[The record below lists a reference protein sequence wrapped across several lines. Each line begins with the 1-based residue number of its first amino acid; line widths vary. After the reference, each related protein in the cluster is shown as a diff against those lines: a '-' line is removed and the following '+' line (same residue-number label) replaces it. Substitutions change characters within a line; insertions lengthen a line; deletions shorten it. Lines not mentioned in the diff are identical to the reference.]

1 MDPSKVDPVGIEPS
15 IVEPVGMDPSKVDPV
30 GMDPSKVDP
39 VGMDPSNV
47 DPVGMDPSKVDPVG
61 IDPSKVDPVGMDP
74 SNVDPVGIDPSK
86 VDPVGIDPSRVT
98 LPKSKVDPVG
108 MDLSNVEPDVSVS
121 TNMVAT
127 VGAAVPAAIVDPPWA
142 AICSLSELISSLAA
156 LYLSVAAAL
165 RFVCSATALSA
176 VDLADWPCS
185 SMPATASASH
195 GVARGVTMEFR
206 ATTRG
211 PTEAGSFVNL
221 SIRST
226 SS

>member
-1 MDPSKVDPVGIEPS
+1 
-15 IVEPVGMDPSKVDPV
+15 MDPSKVDPV
-30 GMDPSKVDP
+30 GM
-39 VGMDPSNV
+39 
-47 DPVGMDPSKVDPVG
+47 
-61 IDPSKVDPVGMDP
+61 DPSKVDPVGMDP

-86 VDPVGIDPSRVT
+86 VDPVGIDPS
-98 LPKSKVDPVG
+98 KVDPVG
-108 MDLSNVEPDVSVS
+108 MDPSNVEPDVSVS

-127 VGAAVPAAIVDPPWA
+127 VGAAVPAEMVDPPWA
-142 AICSLSELISSLAA
+142 AICSLRELISSLAA

-176 VDLADWPCS
+176 VDLADSPCS

-221 SIRST
+221 SIRSMNSPT
-226 SS
+226 TPSQVVGTG

>member
-1 MDPSKVDPVGIEPS
+1 MDPSNVDPVGIEPS
-15 IVEPVGMDPSKVDPV
+15 IVEPVCMDPSKVDPI
-30 GMDPSKVDP
+30 GMDPSK
-39 VGMDPSNV
+39 V

-61 IDPSKVDPVGMDP
+61 IDPSKVDPVGIVP
-74 SNVDPVGIDPSK
+74 
-86 VDPVGIDPSRVT
+86 
-98 LPKSKVDPVG
+98 
-108 MDLSNVEPDVSVS
+108 SNVEPDVSVS

-127 VGAAVPAAIVDPPWA
+127 VGAAVPAAIVEPPWA

-185 SMPATASASH
+185 SMPSTASASQ
-195 GVARGVTMEFR
+195 GVARGVTMEVR

-211 PTEAGSFVNL
+211 PTEAGSFVNV

-226 SS
+226 NS

>member
-1 MDPSKVDPVGIEPS
+1 
-15 IVEPVGMDPSKVDPV
+15 
-30 GMDPSKVDP
+30 
-39 VGMDPSNV
+39 
-47 DPVGMDPSKVDPVG
+47 MDPSKVDPVG

-74 SNVDPVGIDPSK
+74 SNVDPVGIEPSIVEPVGMDPSKVEPVGIDPSK
-86 VDPVGIDPSRVT
+86 VDPVGMDPSNVD
-98 LPKSKVDPVG
+98 PVGMDPSKVDPVG
-108 MDLSNVEPDVSVS
+108 MDPSNVEPDVSVS

-185 SMPATASASH
+185 SMPDTASASH
-195 GVARGVTMEFR
+195 GVARGVTMLFR

>member
-1 MDPSKVDPVGIEPS
+1 MDPSKVDPVGIDPS
-15 IVEPVGMDPSKVDPV
+15 IVE
-30 GMDPSKVDP
+30 
-39 VGMDPSNV
+39 
-47 DPVGMDPSKVDPVG
+47 PVGMDPSKVDPVG

-86 VDPVGIDPSRVT
+86 VDPVGIDPS
-98 LPKSKVDPVG
+98 KVDPVG
-108 MDLSNVEPDVSVS
+108 MDPSNVEPDVSVS

-127 VGAAVPAAIVDPPWA
+127 VGAAVPAAIVEPPWA
-142 AICSLSELISSLAA
+142 AICSLRELISSLAA

-176 VDLADWPCS
+176 VDLADSPCS
-185 SMPATASASH
+185 SMPATASASQ
-195 GVARGVTMEFR
+195 GVSRGTTMLFR

-226 SS
+226 NS

>member
-1 MDPSKVDPVGIEPS
+1 
-15 IVEPVGMDPSKVDPV
+15 
-30 GMDPSKVDP
+30 MDPSKVDP

-47 DPVGMDPSKVDPVG
+47 DPVGIDPSKVDPVGIDPSNVDPVG

-86 VDPVGIDPSRVT
+86 VDPVGMDP
-98 LPKSKVDPVG
+98 SKVDPVG
-108 MDLSNVEPDVSVS
+108 MDPSNVEPDVSVS

-127 VGAAVPAAIVDPPWA
+127 VGAAVLAAMVEPPWA

-176 VDLADWPCS
+176 VDLADSPCS

-226 SS
+226 NS

>member
-1 MDPSKVDPVGIEPS
+1 MDPSKVDPVGIDPS
-15 IVEPVGMDPSKVDPV
+15 KVDPVGMDPSNVDPVGIDPSNVDPVGMDPSKVDPV

-61 IDPSKVDPVGMDP
+61 IDPS
-74 SNVDPVGIDPSK
+74 
-86 VDPVGIDPSRVT
+86 
-98 LPKSKVDPVG
+98 
-108 MDLSNVEPDVSVS
+108 NVEPDVSVS

-127 VGAAVPAAIVDPPWA
+127 VGGAVPAAIVDPPWA

-176 VDLADWPCS
+176 VDLADSPCS

-226 SS
+226 NS

>member
-1 MDPSKVDPVGIEPS
+1 MDPSNVDPVGIDPS
-15 IVEPVGMDPSKVDPV
+15 KVEPVGMDPSNVDPV

-47 DPVGMDPSKVDPVG
+47 DPVGMDPSKVEPVG

-74 SNVDPVGIDPSK
+74 
-86 VDPVGIDPSRVT
+86 
-98 LPKSKVDPVG
+98 
-108 MDLSNVEPDVSVS
+108 SNVEPDVSVS

-127 VGAAVPAAIVDPPWA
+127 VGAAVPAAIVEPPWA

-185 SMPATASASH
+185 SMPATALASH
-195 GVARGVTMEFR
+195 GVARGVTMESR

-226 SS
+226 NS

>member
-1 MDPSKVDPVGIEPS
+1 MDPSKVDPVGIDPSKVDPVGMDPSNVEPVGMDPSKVDPVGIEPS

-30 GMDPSKVDP
+30 GMDPSNVDP
-39 VGMDPSNV
+39 VGIDPSKV

-74 SNVDPVGIDPSK
+74 SNV
-86 VDPVGIDPSRVT
+86 
-98 LPKSKVDPVG
+98 
-108 MDLSNVEPDVSVS
+108 EPDVSVS

-127 VGAAVPAAIVDPPWA
+127 VGAAVPAAMVEPPWA
-142 AICSLSELISSLAA
+142 AICSLRELISSLAA

-165 RFVCSATALSA
+165 RFVRSATALSA
-176 VDLADWPCS
+176 VDLAESPCS

-211 PTEAGSFVNL
+211 PLKLGRL
-221 SIRST
+221 ST
-226 SS
+226 CQ

>member
-1 MDPSKVDPVGIEPS
+1 
-15 IVEPVGMDPSKVDPV
+15 
-30 GMDPSKVDP
+30 
-39 VGMDPSNV
+39 
-47 DPVGMDPSKVDPVG
+47 
-61 IDPSKVDPVGMDP
+61 MDP

-86 VDPVGIDPSRVT
+86 VDPVGIDPSKVDPVGMDP
-98 LPKSKVDPVG
+98 PKVDPVGMDPSNVDPVGMEPSIVEPVGMDPSKVDPVGIDPSNVDPVGIDPSKVDPVGIEPSKVDPVG
-108 MDLSNVEPDVSVS
+108 MDPSKVEPDVSVS

-127 VGAAVPAAIVDPPWA
+127 VGAAVPAAMVDPPWA
-142 AICSLSELISSLAA
+142 AICSLRELISSLAA

-176 VDLADWPCS
+176 VDLADSPCS

-226 SS
+226 NS

>member
-1 MDPSKVDPVGIEPS
+1 MDPSN
-15 IVEPVGMDPSKVDPV
+15 VEPVGIDPSKVDPV

-39 VGMDPSNV
+39 VGIDPSNV

-86 VDPVGIDPSRVT
+86 VDPVGIDPSKVT

-108 MDLSNVEPDVSVS
+108 MDPSNVEPDVSVS

-127 VGAAVPAAIVDPPWA
+127 VGAAVPAAIVDPPWV
-142 AICSLSELISSLAA
+142 AICSFSELISSLAA

-195 GVARGVTMEFR
+195 GVARGVTMEVR

-226 SS
+226 NS